1 MCLNELILEW
11 NPASMPPCPS
21 KPRGEPNFGCE
32 LTYLALARYQLVA
45 HPANPSR
52 MGKILCVVNGVEK
65 IASHSLIISL
75 FFNNNTYGI
84 ANFINRVII
93 PYNVA
98 TNFSIN
104 SLIFEKEKNK

>member
-1 MCLNELILEW
+1 MISEW
-11 NPASMPPCPS
+11 NPASMPPYPS
-21 KPRGEPNFGCE
+21 KPRREPNFGCE

-45 HPANPSR
+45 HPTNPSR

-84 ANFINRVII
+84 ATFINRVII

-98 TNFSIN
+98 TNSSIN
-104 SLIFEKEKNK
+104 SLIFEKERN

>member
-1 MCLNELILEW
+1 MPELSSAIT
-11 NPASMPPCPS
+11 PPYPT
-21 KPRGEPNFGCE
+21 KPRGEANMGCE

-45 HPANPSR
+45 HPTNPSR
-52 MGKILCVVNGVEK
+52 MGKILCILNNVEK

-84 ANFINRVII
+84 ASFINRVII

-98 TNFSIN
+98 TNFSIH
-104 SLIFEKEKNK
+104 SLIFEKEKNNITP

>member
-1 MCLNELILEW
+1 
-11 NPASMPPCPS
+11 
-21 KPRGEPNFGCE
+21 
-32 LTYLALARYQLVA
+32 
-45 HPANPSR
+45 

-98 TNFSIN
+98 TNFSGDMVGAFVL
-104 SLIFEKEKNK
+104 STLWVQT